1 MKNKS
6 EFHKAFFEAL
16 SKLGYT
22 VKKSESAD
30 YYADI
35 FKDGQPVAFYLPNDT
50 IEKNPFISVK
60 DKMMDEI
67 KDLARTTALR
77 CGICSEKPYDEQQNQ
92 KLPGGAF
99 LISQFNDVALAAK
112 YHPLFDYIFRTYRLS
127 PENQKPMQVQYH
139 YNKTEAME
147 QYALRAGLV
156 DARKLF
162 SETELTLIHD
172 QLVRFQISPG
182 NDKTAEE
189 FQTVCVAI
197 DRIEEIVPEL
207 KEREIT
213 LDFEQEFTRDD
224 VLAQGDQEQEL
235 APEWEWEV

>member
-22 VKKSESAD
+22 VKKSASAD

-35 FKDGQPVAFYLPNDT
+35 YKDGQIMAFYLPNDT
-50 IEKNPFISVK
+50 IEKNPFIAVK
-60 DKMMDEI
+60 DKIMDEI

-99 LISQFNDVALAAK
+99 LISRFNDVALAAK
-112 YHPLFDYIFRTYRLS
+112 YHPLFDYVFRTYRLS
-127 PENQKPMQVQYH
+127 PENDKPMQVQYH
-139 YNKTEAME
+139 YNKAAAME
-147 QYALRAGLV
+147 DYALRAGLV

-172 QLVRFQISPG
+172 QLVKFQISPH
-182 NDKTAEE
+182 NDKTVEE
-189 FQTVCVAI
+189 FQTVCAAI

-207 KEREIT
+207 KDREVT
-213 LDFEQEFTRDD
+213 LDFEHEFEHDA
-224 VLAQGDQEQEL
+224 VLGQDDQELE
-235 APEWEWEV
+235 PEWEWEVG